1 MKTTEM
7 ECAAQHIK
15 PVPGHP
21 RRGRICENRP
31 MALSPPD
38 VLDADEAAHALL
50 ICEECDTVHR
60 RRPLAKGEVAQC
72 ARCGAVLER
81 AHGMPAGTM
90 LAMILTAL
98 VVFVQATL
106 WPIVTLGLNGQHV
119 HATLWNVVYIMWTDH
134 SQVVAVLVAA
144 TLFVFPLG
152 KILILGWLLLYARS
166 GRRAPGFRPLM
177 VALHRLGPWTMSEV
191 FVLGTLVSIVKAH
204 LYFDVTPDPGIYAYG
219 ALMLLITLFA
229 SVDLDRLWDETH
241 DDDDAE
247 AVP

>member
-1 MKTTEM
+1 
-7 ECAAQHIK
+7 
-15 PVPGHP
+15 
-21 RRGRICENRP
+21 

-38 VLDADEAAHALL
+38 TQDAASTVHALL
-50 ICEECDTVHR
+50 ICEHCDTVHR
-60 RRPLAKGEVAQC
+60 RRPLAKGEVAEC

-81 AHGMPAGTM
+81 CRGMPAGNM

-119 HATLWNVVYIMWTDH
+119 HASLWNVIQIMWADH
-134 SQVVAVLVAA
+134 SQLVAALVAA

-166 GRRAPGFRPLM
+166 GRRAPGFRSLM
-177 VALHRLGPWTMSEV
+177 VALHHLGPWTMSEV
-191 FVLGTLVSIVKAH
+191 FVLGALVSIVKAH
-204 LYFDVTPDPGIYAYG
+204 LYFDVTPDPGIYAY
-219 ALMLLITLFA
+219 AVLMLLITLFA
-229 SVDLDRLWDETH
+229 GIDLDRLWDETH
-241 DDDDAE
+241 DEDDTG

>member
-1 MKTTEM
+1 
-7 ECAAQHIK
+7 
-15 PVPGHP
+15 
-21 RRGRICENRP
+21 

-38 VLDADEAAHALL
+38 TLAATAAHSLL
-50 ICEECDTVHR
+50 ICEHCDTVHR
-60 RRPLAKGEVAQC
+60 RRPLERGEVAEC

-81 AHGMPAGTM
+81 CRGMPAGAM

-119 HATLWNVVYIMWTDH
+119 RATLWNVIHIMWNDH
-134 SQVVAVLVAA
+134 SQVVAVLVAV

-177 VALHRLGPWTMSEV
+177 VALHHLGPWTMSEV
-191 FVLGTLVSIVKAH
+191 FVLGALVSIVKAH
-204 LYFDVTPDPGIYAYG
+204 LYFDVIPDPGIYAYA

-229 SVDLDRLWDETH
+229 SIDLDRLWDETH
-241 DDDDAE
+241 DERDMGVA
-247 AVP
+247 P